1 MITFNE
7 DSISSSKLL
16 FTLCDKIHAEM
27 KKVLQL
33 DKSERRLLLSTC
45 FLSVLFSFFYIFL
58 LLTYSVVRL
67 VRLLKIS

>member
-16 FTLCDKIHAEM
+16 FTLCDKIPAEM
-27 KKVLQL
+27 EKVLQL

-45 FLSVLFSFFYIFL
+45 F
-58 LLTYSVVRL
+58 
-67 VRLLKIS
+67 

>member
-27 KKVLQL
+27 EKVLQL

-45 FLSVLFSFFYIFL
+45 F
-58 LLTYSVVRL
+58 
-67 VRLLKIS
+67 